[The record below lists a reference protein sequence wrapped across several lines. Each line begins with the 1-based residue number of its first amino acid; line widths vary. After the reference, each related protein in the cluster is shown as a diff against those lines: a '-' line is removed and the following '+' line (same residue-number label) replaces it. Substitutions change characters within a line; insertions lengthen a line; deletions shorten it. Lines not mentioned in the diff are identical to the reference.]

1 MSQRKVLLIEPN
13 YSNKYPP
20 IGLMK
25 MATYFRNRG
34 DDVVFYKGDLKQFI
48 IERIT
53 VNCINECKALAPE
66 MDWDTSYPAIY
77 NYIRTRKSAVLNEID
92 YSNSQYN
99 LLLEGK
105 IIDAKNYYWSGEW
118 KKHPEWDF
126 VGVTTLFTFYWDITI
141 NTINTAKLLVKP
153 DGRLMVGG
161 VLGKC
166 MVIRIP

>member
-1 MSQRKVLLIEPN
+1 MSHRKVLLIEPN

-34 DDVVFYKGDLKQFI
+34 DEVVFFKGDLKRLI
-48 IERIT
+48 IERIAI
-53 VNCINECKALAPE
+53 NCINDCKSLAPE
-66 MDWDTSYPAIY
+66 IDWDVFYPSIY
-77 NYIRTRKSAVLNEID
+77 DYIRTRKNALLETID
-92 YSNSQYN
+92 YSTSPYN

-126 VGVTTLFTFYWDITI
+126 VGVTTLFTFHWDITI
-141 NTINTAKLLVKP
+141 NTINTAKFQF
-153 DGRLMVGG
+153 
-161 VLGKC
+161 
-166 MVIRIP
+166 IPC